1 LTGANNYIEIHEP
14 FPKDSLYICI
24 CGNTKI
30 VIGST
35 ILVKDKCNM
44 KLSIMNWYGRESSLV
59 IGNNLKCNGMT
70 IFFGPE
76 GSSIQIGDNCM
87 TSWNIQLSASDHH
100 PIVDTNG
107 KVINRCGNISIGNH
121 VWIGMN
127 AVLLKNIIIPDN
139 CIIGAG
145 AVVSGKFSESNCIL
159 AGNPAE
165 IVRRGINWGRENI
178 ISGAY

>member
-1 LTGANNYIEIHEP
+1 
-14 FPKDSLYICI
+14 
-24 CGNTKI
+24 
-30 VIGST
+30 
-35 ILVKDKCNM
+35 
-44 KLSIMNWYGRESSLV
+44 MNWYGRESSLV